1 MKAEL
6 IQALGN
12 DLTVVN
18 AARVSFDKESTEL
31 SDKDVKLIHYLAR
44 HNHFTPFTHCVIT
57 MREEVPI
64 FVARQRFKHTV
75 GFSYNEV
82 SRRYVDKDPEF
93 HIPVFRRRAN
103 NVKQGSSDEFPPLL
117 DYCDWVYKRAMQ
129 VAERAYKKLLE
140 LEVCPE
146 QARIVLPQS
155 MMTSYYVTG
164 SLSAWARAYNLRT
177 EPTAQMEIQQLA
189 NMWGALLEKLFPI
202 SWPALTQQEEK
213 NGIKE

>member
-1 MKAEL
+1 M
-6 IQALGN
+6 
-12 DLTVVN
+12 
-18 AARVSFDKESTEL
+18 
-31 SDKDVKLIHYLAR
+31 
-44 HNHFTPFTHCVIT
+44 
-57 MREEVPI
+57 
-64 FVARQRFKHTV
+64 
-75 GFSYNEV
+75 
-82 SRRYVDKDPEF
+82 
-93 HIPVFRRRAN
+93 
-103 NVKQGSSDEFPPLL
+103 KQGSSDEFPPLL
-117 DYCDWVYKRAMQ
+117 DYCDWVYKRATQ

-177 EPTAQMEIQQLA
+177 EPTAQMEIQQLS

-202 SWPALTQQEEK
+202 SWSALTQQEEK